1 MQKLQRNYYAEFTI
15 SELNNK
21 NGEWSENQV
30 ITVAYPTSA
39 QLQIQLGALGG
50 ANSASIQ
57 FFNLDTL
64 IQGLLWRDLY
74 NNGTKKIEM
83 SLYAGYK
90 DTMPLVFKGFVQ
102 TCTSYRNSG
111 STETLTDLQAFE
123 GGYLFQYGYINS
135 TISEGTEFK
144 DVLNYMLEG
153 DEYTKL
159 GCVSPD
165 LKPLKK
171 NTTFIGQI
179 TDLLNR
185 NYAGYNTFIEK
196 GQFHILGDNDVMEG
210 ELQVIT
216 DETGLLGTPRRSNI
230 FVECDLIFEPRFRIG
245 QFVSL
250 ISNNEIIKQ
259 KGFNQLYKI
268 VNIKHSGQ
276 ISPRACGQLRT
287 TVTLAVLPKKYTVV
301 QPSKPTTYDSKNVS
315 TQWAKPVKNGKIT
328 SPFGLREKPI
338 AGASTNH
345 KGIDIGAPFNTPV
358 YAPANGKVTITHKNG
373 GYGNTVELNNGVING
388 KTVTS
393 LFGHLNTWAV
403 KSGDTVYQGQ
413 TILGY
418 VGSTGIS
425 TGPHL
430 HFEVRE
436 NGQPVNPTKYIGN
449 L

>member
-1 MQKLQRNYYAEFTI
+1 MLKLQRNYYAEFTI
-15 SELNNK
+15 REKNSNN
-21 NGEWSENQV
+21 NEWTETV
-30 ITVAYPTSA
+30 VTVAYPTTA

-57 FFNLDTL
+57 FLNLDTAT
-64 IQGLLWRDLY
+64 QALLWRDLY
-74 NNGTKKIEM
+74 NNGTKIIKI

-90 DTMPLVFKGFVQ
+90 DTMPLVFKGQVQ

-111 STETLTDLQAFE
+111 ATETITDLQCFE
-123 GGYLFQYGYINS
+123 GGVLFQYGYINS

-144 DVLNYMLEG
+144 DILNYMLQD
-153 DEYTKL
+153 DEDTKL
-159 GCVSPD
+159 GCVSPE
-165 LKPLKK
+165 LKPLTK

-179 TDLLNR
+179 MDLLNR

-196 GQFHILGDNDVMEG
+196 GQFHILGDNDVIKG

-230 FVECDLIFEPRFRIG
+230 FTEVDLIFEPQFRIG

-250 ISNNEIIKQ
+250 VSNNEIIKQ

-268 VNIKHSGQ
+268 VNIRHYGQ

-287 TVTLAVLPKKYTVV
+287 TVTLAVLPTKYNVV
-301 QPSKPTTYDSKNVS
+301 EPAKPTTYDSKNVS
-315 TQWAKPVKNGKIT
+315 TEWEKPVKNGKIT
-328 SPFGLREKPI
+328 SGFGLRDKPT
-338 AGASTNH
+338 AKASTNH
-345 KGIDIGAPFNTPV
+345 SGVDIGADYNTPV
-358 YAPANGKVTITHKNG
+358 YAPANGRVTMTHKFG
-373 GYGNTVELNNGVING
+373 GYGNTVEINNGVING
-388 KTVTS
+388 KNVTS

-403 KSGDTVYQGQ
+403 KPGDTVYKGQ

-430 HFEVRE
+430 HFEVKE

-449 L
+449 Y